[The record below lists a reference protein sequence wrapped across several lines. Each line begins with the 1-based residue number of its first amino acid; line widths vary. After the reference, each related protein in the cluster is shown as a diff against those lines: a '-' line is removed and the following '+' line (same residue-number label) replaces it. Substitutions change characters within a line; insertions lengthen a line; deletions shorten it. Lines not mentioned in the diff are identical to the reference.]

1 MLHEFITPKLDVV
14 TRWNSTWIML
24 DSLLRMKLPL
34 NELLQRIELKEP
46 PYTGFTIRP
55 GDSLIKEIT
64 EESWAAVNT
73 LYTFLEPIKEATDMS
88 SASTYPTF
96 GILLLTNHV
105 IKFHAAET
113 IEKSQDEHTK
123 KFADAVKRKLDNY
136 APKLDKREAR
146 IATILDPRAKQHLDV
161 LVKNVASV
169 KQEVIDEFN
178 QHYRAAF
185 QAQQQS
191 NRGPPSAQKKR
202 ANHYVNFLR
211 AAPTRLLV
219 PVLLGLLKKV
229 SMPVPTTAL
238 SLVKRLETEMRRAAT
253 MIPLLR
259 SSIDG

>member
-1 MLHEFITPKLDVV
+1 MLHEFITPKLDVD

-34 NELLQRIELKEP
+34 NELLRRIELKEP

-64 EESWAAVNT
+64 KESWAAANT
-73 LYTFLEPIKEATDMS
+73 LYTFLEPIKEATDML

-105 IKFHAAET
+105 IKFHAVET
-113 IEKSQDEHTK
+113 IEKSQDEHIK
-123 KFADAVKRKLDNY
+123 KFADAVKRKLDDY
-136 APKLDKREAR
+136 APKLDKRKAR
-146 IATILDPRAKQHLDV
+146 IATVLDPRAKQHLDV

-191 NRGPPSAQKKR
+191 NRGPPSAQKKKG
-202 ANHYVNFLR
+202 VNFLR

-238 SLVKRLETEMRRAAT
+238 SLVKRLEIEMRRAAT

-259 SSIDG
+259 NSIDG